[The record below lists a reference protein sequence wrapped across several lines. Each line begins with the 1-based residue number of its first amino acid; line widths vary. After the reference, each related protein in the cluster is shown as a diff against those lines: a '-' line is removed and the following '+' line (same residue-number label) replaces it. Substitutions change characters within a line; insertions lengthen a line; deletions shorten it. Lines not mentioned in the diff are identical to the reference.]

1 MRSCCL
7 QRQWRLPGHC
17 KLWYQRLYVAWQS
30 EVQKTGN
37 VIGIIGCVI
46 ELAGMGGIY
55 IAYTQVAQTTKPGK
69 VEPIFPSGL
78 WLILII
84 TVLILVVSI
93 LQMFCSRS

>member
-1 MRSCCL
+1 M
-7 QRQWRLPGHC
+7 
-17 KLWYQRLYVAWQS
+17 
-30 EVQKTGN
+30 
-37 VIGIIGCVI
+37 I

-55 IAYTQVAQTTKPGK
+55 MAYTQVAQTTKPGK

-93 LQMFCSRS
+93 LQMFLLPKLKKGTKFEMPTKSGFS